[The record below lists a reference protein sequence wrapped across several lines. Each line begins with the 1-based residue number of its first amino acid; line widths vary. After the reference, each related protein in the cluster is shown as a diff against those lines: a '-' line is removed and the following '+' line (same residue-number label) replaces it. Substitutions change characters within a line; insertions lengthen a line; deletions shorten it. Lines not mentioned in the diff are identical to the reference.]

1 MNELYHHGI
10 KGQKWGVRRYQNPDG
25 SLTAAGKKR
34 IQRDSKIYKNKYKRT
49 ADAVND
55 YYADLRKQNAY
66 LNPQT
71 GNHIIMYNREKRQKA
86 QQFVDDLNLYNKKL
100 KDFYGDSFHEEKSII
115 QGKLYVRAVIDNL
128 TIVDTE
134 DE

>member
-10 KGQKWGVRRYQNPDG
+10 KGQKWGVRRYQNADG

-34 IQRDSKIYKNKYKRT
+34 IHRDSQIYKKKYKRT
-49 ADAVND
+49 SDAIND
-55 YYADLRKQNAY
+55 YYADLRKQNDY
-66 LNPQT
+66 QNPQT
-71 GNHIIMYNREKRQKA
+71 GNRTLIYNRAKRQKA
-86 QQFVDDLNLYNKKL
+86 QQYMDDLNLYGRKL
-100 KDFYGDSFHEEKSII
+100 KDFYGDSFHEEGSII
-115 QGKLYVRAVIDNL
+115 TGKLYVRAMIDNL

>member
-34 IQRDSKIYKNKYKRT
+34 IHRDSKIYKNKYKRT
-49 ADAVND
+49 SDAVND
-55 YYADLRKQNAY
+55 YYTDLRKQNDY
-66 LNPQT
+66 QNPQT
-71 GNHIIMYNREKRQKA
+71 GNRILIYNRAKRQKA
-86 QQFVDDLNLYNKKL
+86 QQYMDDLNLYGRKL
-100 KDFYGDSFHEEKSII
+100 KDFYGDSFHEEGSII
-115 QGKLYVRAVIDNL
+115 KGKLYVRAVIDNL